1 MEGRRRVALLGS
13 MPTEDSTHQAYHA
26 AGGGKQRAPRVRP
39 RSGCLRLERA
49 WRMAS
54 RGSGGTKVLGKSKVP
69 GEPNE
74 KSNRGSHE
82 GPDRCEASPPK
93 HECEHLSARSET
105 PFCVT
110 AVCVC
115 VATPGRGA
123 VLIASMPAGAAP
135 GPGGKSLQV
144 TAFAGRLPAAGATHT
159 LSRATS
165 KESDSHSEC
174 RGRQS
179 ASGLDIARLDIGHAA
194 NQPSRHPILG
204 RSTLGYLG
212 HPLVHGGA
220 DRRPSRETV

>member
-1 MEGRRRVALLGS
+1 MGRDVPSWLAWHFHVAAAGGRRWWDGGGWLCLARCLQKTARTRHTMPPAGGS
-13 MPTEDSTHQAYHA
+13 AWLDAYRRQMPTEDSTHQAYHA

-69 GEPNE
+69 GESNE

-93 HECEHLSARSET
+93 HECAHLSARSET

-115 VATPGRGA
+115 GHTGTWSCAHREHARRRCARPGW
-123 VLIASMPAGAAP
+123 
-135 GPGGKSLQV
+135 
-144 TAFAGRLPAAGATHT
+144 
-159 LSRATS
+159 
-165 KESDSHSEC
+165 
-174 RGRQS
+174 
-179 ASGLDIARLDIGHAA
+179 
-194 NQPSRHPILG
+194 
-204 RSTLGYLG
+204 
-212 HPLVHGGA
+212 
-220 DRRPSRETV
+220 

>member
-1 MEGRRRVALLGS
+1 MAFPRGCGGGTTVVGRRRVALLGS

-74 KSNRGSHE
+74 KSNRGNHE

-93 HECEHLSARSET
+93 HECAHLSARSET
-105 PFCVT
+105 RFCVT

-115 VATPGRGA
+115 VWPHRDVELCSSRACP
-123 VLIASMPAGAAP
+123 PALRQARVVRAYRFM
-135 GPGGKSLQV
+135 LQV
-144 TAFAGRLPAAGATHT
+144 TAFAGR
-159 LSRATS
+159 S
-165 KESDSHSEC
+165 
-174 RGRQS
+174 
-179 ASGLDIARLDIGHAA
+179 
-194 NQPSRHPILG
+194 
-204 RSTLGYLG
+204 
-212 HPLVHGGA
+212 V
-220 DRRPSRETV
+220 DRPPRDPTRP